1 MKVLLTGSTGFLGR
15 NIKFLLERFGHEIIC
30 PRSSALLPNWD
41 MLDLS
46 SIEEIFSEHSPD
58 VIVHS
63 AWGVNEVNYRE
74 SEFNLKWQASTLKL
88 YTLAAEHNV
97 GHFIALGTFSET
109 GQDIFSGESRDRSVY
124 AETKRQTLS
133 NLIELESQLKL
144 PVSWLRVNYPYG
156 FWDKRNRLISVL
168 IEKSISKEEF
178 HLKSPDLKLD
188 FTHSLDIAN
197 AVRVVIEKKIRG
209 TLEVKSDESHSLSE
223 VQDRIRTLLLNEM
236 THGNNIDVLMDCIN
250 LNAGEEMWKALIPFD
265 MGLSAT
271 IMNILESKADN

>member
-223 VQDRIRTLLLNEM
+223 VQGRIRTLLLNEM
-236 THGNNIDVLMDCIN
+236 THGNDIDVLMDCIN

>member
-63 AWGVNEVNYRE
+63 AWGVNEENYRE
-74 SEFNLKWQASTLKL
+74 SEFNLKWQAATLKL

-223 VQDRIRTLLLNEM
+223 VQGKIRTLLLNEM
-236 THGNNIDVLMDCIN
+236 THGNDIDALMNCISVDT
-250 LNAGEEMWKALIPFD
+250 GEEMWKALIPFD
-265 MGLSAT
+265 VGLSAT
-271 IMNILESKADN
+271 IMNILESKANN

>member
-1 MKVLLTGSTGFLGR
+1 
-15 NIKFLLERFGHEIIC
+15 
-30 PRSSALLPNWD
+30 